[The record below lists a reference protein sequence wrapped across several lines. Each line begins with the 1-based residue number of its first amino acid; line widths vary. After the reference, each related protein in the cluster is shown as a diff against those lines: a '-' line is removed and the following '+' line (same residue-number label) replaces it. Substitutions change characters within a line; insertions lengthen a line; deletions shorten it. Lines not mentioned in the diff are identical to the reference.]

1 MVEVYKFGGASVATA
16 ENIKNVANIIAT
28 QKNASLVVIISAIGK
43 TTNALEDV
51 VNAFCAGETA
61 KALALFDEVKQLHIG
76 IAKELIA
83 DETKYANRLQT
94 FCTEAEW
101 LLHDKPT
108 RSYDYYYDQLVC
120 LGELLSTTIVSC
132 YIDSLGLQ
140 HTWLD
145 IRDAFRTDNNYREA
159 NIDWEV
165 TSRLVTAQI
174 QPLLQNKG
182 KVIVQGFIGSTDDN
196 ESTTLGREGSDY
208 TAAII
213 ANILQAEKQVI
224 WKDVAGV
231 MNADPKKFSDAILMH
246 ELNYDEVIE
255 MAFYGAT
262 IIHPKTIK
270 PLQNKGIPLHVKC
283 FLDTSLPGTEIH
295 NKPIHNLPPIII
307 LKRNQVM
314 VALKSKDFSFITEG
328 ATNDIYDMLNELKI
342 KPNMSQNTAIS
353 MQLCFDNRT
362 DKIEAFALNAS
373 AQFDVSVQKDL
384 QLLTV
389 RHYNKTIVGRYTDDK
404 EIIMLQQS
412 PSTFQCLYI

>member
-16 ENIKNVANIIAT
+16 ANIKNVASIIAN
-28 QKNASLVVIISAIGK
+28 QSNASLVVIISAIGK

-51 VNAFCAGETA
+51 VNAFYEGNAT
-61 KALALFDEVKQLHIG
+61 KALSLFDEVKQLHIG

-83 DETKYANRLQT
+83 DDAKYASRLQT
-94 FCTEAEW
+94 FFTEAEW
-101 LLHDKPT
+101 LLHEKPVK
-108 RSYDYYYDQLVC
+108 SYDFYYDQLVC

-132 YIDSLGLQ
+132 YIDSLELK

-159 NIDWEV
+159 NIDWDI
-165 TSRLVTAQI
+165 TQKLVTEQI
-174 QPLLQNKG
+174 KPLLQNNG
-182 KVIVQGFIGSTDDN
+182 KVIVQGFIGSTVDN

-213 ANILQAEKQVI
+213 ANMLDAKTQTI

-231 MNADPKKFSDAILMH
+231 MNADPKKFSDAVLMG

-270 PLQNKGIPLHVKC
+270 PLQNKGIPLLVKC

-295 NKPIHNLPPIII
+295 SKPIKELPPIII
-307 LKRNQVM
+307 LKRSQVM
-314 VALKSKDFSFITEG
+314 VKLKSKDFSFITEG
-328 ATNDIYDMLNELKI
+328 ATNDIYDILTELKI

-353 MQLCFDNRT
+353 MQLCFDDRA
-362 DKIEAFALNAS
+362 DKIEAFALKAA
-373 AQFDVSVQKDL
+373 AQFEVTTQKDL

-404 EIIMLQQS
+404 QIIMLQQS
-412 PSTFQCLYI
+412 PDTFQCLYV